1 VTSTGLLLRG
11 ARLIDGTGAPPLDG
25 AWVLIRNGRIAA
37 VGTSEPPASDA
48 AEYDLTG
55 LTVLP
60 GLIDGHVHLLS
71 SAAAD
76 RSSAR
81 AFDAFTFLEEK
92 TLHAAANAAA
102 ALAAGVTTV
111 RDMAGSRPEVS
122 VKHASADGIIE
133 AARVVSAGFIGMT
146 GGHGDMF
153 LPAALEQRLWQTADG
168 PVACRALVRRYARDG
183 HDLVKICTSGGVL
196 SRGDR
201 PEWRN
206 YTDEEISAVT
216 DEAHALGMRVAAHA
230 HSKSG
235 ILQAVLGG
243 ADTIEHGSMMDE
255 ECVQL
260 LLDRDVALC
269 PTLTLQHYLTSGEAD
284 PPLPAEAQVKAR
296 IVQQGRGDGL
306 RLAHR
311 AGVRIFAGTDSCNT
325 MPFGRHAR
333 ELGLL
338 VEVAGMSAMQ
348 ALVAATSAAARAL
361 AIEDDTGSLVP
372 GKSADLLVVS
382 GDPLQDVTILE
393 DPGRLRVVM
402 KAGRPTTATSP
413 GLALLRA
420 GASGLVA
427 ADASTR

>member
-1 VTSTGLLLRG
+1 
-11 ARLIDGTGAPPLDG
+11 
-25 AWVLIRNGRIAA
+25 
-37 VGTSEPPASDA
+37 
-48 AEYDLTG
+48 
-55 LTVLP
+55 
-60 GLIDGHVHLLS
+60 
-71 SAAAD
+71 
-76 RSSAR
+76 
-81 AFDAFTFLEEK
+81 
-92 TLHAAANAAA
+92 
-102 ALAAGVTTV
+102 
-111 RDMAGSRPEVS
+111 
-122 VKHASADGIIE
+122 
-133 AARVVSAGFIGMT
+133 
-146 GGHGDMF
+146 
-153 LPAALEQRLWQTADG
+153 
-168 PVACRALVRRYARDG
+168 
-183 HDLVKICTSGGVL
+183 
-196 SRGDR
+196 
-201 PEWRN
+201 
-206 YTDEEISAVT
+206 
-216 DEAHALGMRVAAHA
+216 
-230 HSKSG
+230 
-235 ILQAVLGG
+235 
-243 ADTIEHGSMMDE
+243 MMDE